1 MPPPLRI
8 CSAIQFYSAA
18 SQPGLGVG
26 GLTPIMLTQRRFFVM
41 MPLYYLHIRNGD
53 KLEVDPDGTELP
65 DLDAALAEAVK
76 VARELVDEVHDL
88 GRDAVI
94 EVADGSGETILTV
107 PFSDAV
113 RPH

>member
-1 MPPPLRI
+1 
-8 CSAIQFYSAA
+8 
-18 SQPGLGVG
+18 
-26 GLTPIMLTQRRFFVM
+26 M

-65 DLDAALAEAVK
+65 DLEAALTEALK
-76 VARELVDEVHDL
+76 VARELMDEVADL

-94 EVADGSGETILTV
+94 EVANGSGETVFTV
-107 PFSDAV
+107 PFSDAI

>member
-1 MPPPLRI
+1 
-8 CSAIQFYSAA
+8 
-18 SQPGLGVG
+18 
-26 GLTPIMLTQRRFFVM
+26 M

-65 DLDAALAEAVK
+65 DLEVALTEALK
-76 VARELVDEVHDL
+76 VARELVDEVADL

-94 EVADGSGETILTV
+94 EVADGSGETVLTV
-107 PFSDAV
+107 PFSDAI